1 MQVVVTGG
9 EGRMADSLSG
19 HCRYR
24 YVKRGGGVDVE
35 YAAGGADTALVVGD
49 PGGGYDDVLYRDP
62 DIFVDGYRV
71 AARLGVIVRP
81 FAFTTGA
88 DWL

>member
-1 MQVVVTGG
+1 
-9 EGRMADSLSG
+9 MADQLSG

-24 YVKRGGGVDVE
+24 YVERGGGVDVE

-49 PGGGYDDVLYRDP
+49 PGGGYDDILYRDP

-71 AARLGVIVRP
+71 AAGLGWGVIVRP
-81 FAFTTGA
+81 FAFTTGV

>member
-1 MQVVVTGG
+1 
-9 EGRMADSLSG
+9 MADQLSG

-24 YVKRGGGVDVE
+24 YVERGGGVDVE

-49 PGGGYDDVLYRDP
+49 PGGGYDDILYRDP

-71 AARLGVIVRP
+71 AAVPRLGVIARP
-81 FAFTTGA
+81 FAFTTGV